1 MSINGKRALITGI
14 QGFTGHYMAA
24 ELSAAGY
31 RVFGLGSQPSNDLDY
46 FQVYL
51 LDIDGLTSIIKQV
64 EPHIVVHLAAIA
76 FVGHGNPAAFYD
88 VNVVGTRN
96 LLAALSTVADNIES
110 VLLASSANVYG
121 NTQAG
126 MLSETTIVNPAN
138 DYAVSKLAMEYMAKL
153 WSEKLPII
161 IVRPFNYTG
170 VGQSDNFLLPKIV
183 SHFKRKAS
191 EIELGNLDVW
201 RDFTDVRALVKAY
214 LGLLL
219 AKPIGETVNVCS
231 GRTHS
236 LREVINLCEKI
247 TSHSLSIHVNPA
259 FVRANE
265 VKTLCGDSTKLQ
277 SIVDGWNTPPLEET
291 LRWMLEVK

>member
-1 MSINGKRALITGI
+1 MVMNGKRALITGI

-31 RVFGLGSQPSNDLDY
+31 RVFGLGSQSSNEPDY
-46 FQVYL
+46 FQVDL
-51 LDIDGLTSIIKQV
+51 LDASGLTSIIEQV
-64 EPHIVVHLAAIA
+64 RPDLVIHLAAIA
-76 FVGHGNPAAFYD
+76 FVGHGDPRAFYD

-96 LLAALSTVADNIES
+96 LLAALSSVADTIDA

-126 MLSETTIVNPAN
+126 MLSETAVVNPVN

-183 SHFKRKAS
+183 SHFKRKAD

-214 LGLLL
+214 FGLLT
-219 AKPIGETVNVCS
+219 AKPIGEIVNVCS
-231 GRTHS
+231 GRTYS
-236 LREVINLCEKI
+236 LREVISICEEI
-247 TSHSLSIHVNPA
+247 TSHSLSIRVNPA
-259 FVRANE
+259 FIRANE
-265 VKTLCGDSTKLQ
+265 VKILCGDASKLQ
-277 SIVDGWNTPPLEET
+277 SIVHGWNTLPLEQT
-291 LRWMLEVK
+291 LRWMLERK